1 MIVNS
6 SEKLFF
12 ENLMKVSSKK
22 MEHFA
27 LSYLRSVLLY
37 RNQSI
42 DLPGKSVDWLQYWE
56 SIGRERVNLFNLLVH
71 V

>member
-1 MIVNS
+1 
-6 SEKLFF
+6 
-12 ENLMKVSSKK
+12 MKVSSKK

-42 DLPGKSVDWLQYWE
+42 DLPGKLVDWLQY
-56 SIGRERVNLFNLLVH
+56 
-71 V
+71 